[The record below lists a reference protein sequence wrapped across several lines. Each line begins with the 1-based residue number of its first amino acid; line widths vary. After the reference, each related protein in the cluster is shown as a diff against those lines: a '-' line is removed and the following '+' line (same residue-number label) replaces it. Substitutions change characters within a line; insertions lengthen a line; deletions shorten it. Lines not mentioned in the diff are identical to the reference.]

1 MHIRGYKTI
10 KSKFS
15 YAIEFQQF
23 LVQMP
28 DFPLIGKINKK
39 SCLNQQTCILVNL
52 TSVTQCQRVTPQVK
66 AVLLIGT
73 QVWQGI
79 FGIRDSGFDQNTV
92 RDSGKRELYHIL
104 TDKGTLQIPGKR
116 DSPKFKRGMR
126 DFFYLNVGNSGE
138 RTFERQIRITQQR
151 VECALLDFFM
161 LLFLVTREEFGIFAG
176 KGAVM
181 RDQGPLQ
188 IDYLHK

>member
-1 MHIRGYKTI
+1 MH
-10 KSKFS
+10 FS
-15 YAIEFQQF
+15 QSYVCYA
-23 LVQMP
+23 MSTCDSP
-28 DFPLIGKINKK
+28 GK
-39 SCLNQQTCILVNL
+39 SCSFDRNSGLE
-52 TSVTQCQRVTPQVK
+52 
-66 AVLLIGT
+66 GY
-73 QVWQGI
+73 
-79 FGIRDSGFDQNTV
+79 FRDSGFDQNTV

-138 RTFERQIRITQQR
+138 RTFERQKRITQQR